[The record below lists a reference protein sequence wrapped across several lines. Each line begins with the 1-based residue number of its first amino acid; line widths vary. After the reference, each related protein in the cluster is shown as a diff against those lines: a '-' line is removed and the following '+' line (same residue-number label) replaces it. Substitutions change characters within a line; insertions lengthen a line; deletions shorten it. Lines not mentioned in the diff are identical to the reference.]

1 MFETSTISSL
11 HCTYS
16 YIIVLGNYGLITIE
30 SSESNKTISSSISS
44 SIKIRDSAEKQCLL
58 YYYYFTVYDELDWG
72 QQISVSIRSE
82 NETDNETVID
92 RLSVAEMM
100 DNRWHGRNVTLN
112 STSSNYTVRF
122 LWDQ

>member
-1 MFETSTISSL
+1 MFETSTNSGL

-16 YIIVLGNYGLITIE
+16 YVIVLGNYGLITIE
-30 SSESNKTISSSISS
+30 SWESNKTISTSISPTITS
-44 SIKIRDSAEKQCLL
+44 RDSAEEQCLL

-72 QQISVSIRSE
+72 QRISVSIRSE